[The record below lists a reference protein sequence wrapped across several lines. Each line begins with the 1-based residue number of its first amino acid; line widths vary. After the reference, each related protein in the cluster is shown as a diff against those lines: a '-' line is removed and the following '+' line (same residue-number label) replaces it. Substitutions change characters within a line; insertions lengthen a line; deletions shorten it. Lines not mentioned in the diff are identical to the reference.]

1 MTRFASTAAAL
12 AALAFAT
19 AATAGPMR
27 QTGTFGGVEW
37 EAESRIIG
45 MTSTGTIASGGDPLF
60 LAAMPKYSGVVS
72 LIMTYATGS
81 FICSGTLLNDRRSIL
96 TAAHCVSDGA
106 GTAGPL
112 STRAY
117 FYDGADRDAV
127 PSADPAAT
135 MRQVSNIFVNSAY
148 TGEVIDQNDIAVLR
162 LEDLAPS
169 FANSYELYDDANLKG
184 EDFNVAG
191 YGRRSSVGG
200 AVGADL
206 GAGRLRQGNNTYDYT
221 WGDSAFGGFF
231 TDRDATTGENFF
243 GLAEIEQSWVSD
255 FDSGLAA
262 NDMSCR
268 IAAAVGAPTGTG
280 CDLGVGASEVGV
292 AGGDSGGPQFIGGE
306 LASVTSYGLSFGT
319 AFGDCR
325 AGLNS
330 SCGEFS
336 GYVPV
341 ALHLDFIRA
350 SMVSA
355 PSSLA
360 LSALGLVVLG
370 LRKRRQNAA

>member
-1 MTRFASTAAAL
+1 MTRFAFSAAAL

-19 AATAGPMR
+19 AASAGPIR
-27 QTGTFGGVEW
+27 QTGTFGGVDW

-45 MTSTGTIASGGDPLF
+45 MTSTGTIASGGDARF

-81 FICSGTLLNDRRSIL
+81 FICSGTLLNDRHSIL

-112 STRAY
+112 RTRAY
-117 FYDGADRDAV
+117 FYDGADRDAI
-127 PSADPAAT
+127 PHLDPAAS
-135 MRQVSNIFVNSAY
+135 MREVSNIFVNSAY

-162 LEDLAPS
+162 FEDEAPT
-169 FANSYELYDDANLKG
+169 FASSYGLYGDANLKG
-184 EDFNVAG
+184 DDFNVAG
-191 YGRRSSVGG
+191 YGGRSTIGGSVGVNAG
-200 AVGADL
+200 T
-206 GAGRLRQGNNTYDYT
+206 GRLRQGDNTYDYA

-231 TDRDATTGENFF
+231 TDRNAAGENFF
-243 GLAEIEQSWVSD
+243 GTAEIEQSWVSD

-280 CDLGVGASEVGV
+280 CDLGRGASEVGV
-292 AGGDSGGPQFIGGE
+292 AGGDSGGPQFIGDE
-306 LASVTSYGLSFGT
+306 IASVTSYGLTFGT
-319 AFGDCR
+319 SFGDCR

-350 SMVSA
+350 SMVST

-370 LRKRRQNAA
+370 LRKRRQTAA